1 MKYEPKKNTIDFEF
15 PNGVTFVVDPMKAQS
30 RATEIQE
37 LLKEPMA
44 GREGELV
51 DPAML
56 KKMCKNARV
65 CVDLLLDETGASN
78 KILDANAGYY
88 DIMDVYFFILKN
100 VNAKCAEK
108 NAERETKTK

>member
-1 MKYEPKKNTIDFEF
+1 MKFEPKKNTIDFEF
-15 PNGVTFVVDPMKAQS
+15 PNGITFVVDPMKAQS

-56 KKMCKNARV
+56 KNMCKNART
-65 CVDLLLDETGASN
+65 CVDLLLDENGASE
-78 KILDANAGYY
+78 KILDAKAGYY
-88 DIMDVYFFILKN
+88 DIMDVYFFILQN
-100 VNAKCAEK
+100 VNKKCAEK
-108 NAERETKTK
+108 NAEREAKA